1 MNSILNKGKNSLI
14 LNLVICFEGRH
25 GVLELQLCSGLNG
38 DGGRHWLLL
47 NQIRWFLSLASGWVK
62 QCLQDGLV
70 WAY

>member
-1 MNSILNKGKNSLI
+1 MNFILNKGKNSLI

-25 GVLELQLCSGLNG
+25 GVLELQLCSGLHR

-47 NQIRWFLSLASGWVK
+47 NQIRWFLSLASGRVK